1 MIPFDPLIIT
11 GLLGLAVIGDR
22 PDRTGVLFDRFP
34 PAVVEESISLMGL
47 TDRTEVMCGNF
58 MADRIGERYD
68 LILALNVMLFAKGR
82 MEELLK
88 KCYDALNPGGVLLVI
103 SEAILPDHTGP
114 WDMVMGYLPYYFQ
127 GMDMGVLKNEVSD
140 AAVRVGFTKCEKRT
154 ECLCSGT
161 QDIDIIRK

>member
-1 MIPFDPLIIT
+1 
-11 GLLGLAVIGDR
+11 
-22 PDRTGVLFDRFP
+22 
-34 PAVVEESISLMGL
+34 
-47 TDRTEVMCGNF
+47 
-58 MADRIGERYD
+58 
-68 LILALNVMLFAKGR
+68 